1 MAAAS
6 AEHWFGRLRGV
17 LFLLVEMERGVELLD
32 SDRVEEA
39 EEWEERGEFA
49 MMSRSTLYVRLPVP
63 VRQEDI
69 GNVGEGIG
77 NSKF

>member
-17 LFLLVEMERGVELLD
+17 LFLLVEMKSGVEVLD

-39 EEWEERGEFA
+39 EEWEDRGELA
-49 MMSRSTLYVRLPVP
+49 MMSSSTL
-63 VRQEDI
+63 
-69 GNVGEGIG
+69 
-77 NSKF
+77 